1 MLYVLQGV
9 RRTGGGCESLTGHGC
24 EEEELVG
31 SPALLCVCAD
41 GVHEEGR
48 AEEGVFFCGEG
59 ERAGSCVVGYLD
71 QIEHLKVRGTV
82 EASIFSL
89 FIRKKTIYPLHFY
102 IQNQKK

>member
-1 MLYVLQGV
+1 M
-9 RRTGGGCESLTGHGC
+9 
-24 EEEELVG
+24 G

-89 FIRKKTIYPLHFY
+89 FIRKKQFILYIFIYKIKKNKRRE
-102 IQNQKK
+102 IQDPQSETL